1 MDQRTLILITND
13 DGFEAAGIRYLAKC
27 VGRWADVVTV
37 APDGP
42 RSGQSSAITV
52 NSELYLTRRADEEGA
67 QVWSVNGTP
76 VDCVKLA
83 MHALFRE
90 RRPGPDTVGHQPRL
104 KLGQLGAV
112 LRHNGR
118 RDRRVHARHPV
129 GGILA
134 ARPSRRRRLQRVWPL
149 CRRDSP
155 RVGRVGSAVGHPPE
169 RQHPRPM
176 QTQWDKARQGIHRD
190 TGSANTRRQPLP
202 TGAPPTGSPAN
213 TWTAI
218 PTTPRPTTTGRPGY
232 VMSCPR
238 AWT

>member
-1 MDQRTLILITND
+1 MRRPL
-13 DGFEAAGIRYLAKC
+13 G
-27 VGRWADVVTV
+27 ADVVTV
-37 APDGP
+37 APDAP

-52 NSELYLTRRADEEGA
+52 NSELYLTRRADEEGSGVVG
-67 QVWSVNGTP
+67 QRHTGG
-76 VDCVKLA
+76 L
-83 MHALFRE
+83 RE
-90 RRPGPDTVGHQPRL
+90 ARDARPLQRAPSRPDTVGHQPRL

-155 RVGRVGSAVGHPPE
+155 RSGRVGSAVGHLPE

-176 QTQWDKARQGIHRD
+176 QTQWDKARQGIHGTLD
-190 TGSANTRRQPLP
+190 RRILADNRSP

-213 TWTAI
+213 TTAI
-218 PTTPRPTTTGRPGY
+218 PTTPRPTTTGSAG
-232 VMSCPR
+232 
-238 AWT
+238 AT